1 MKVLEKLD
9 GDYLPESPDYSPE
22 SLDYPPKSP
31 GPIPPKSPDYPP
43 KSPDYPPKSPLRLR
57 SGQALS
63 KGDFEIIGENEEET
77 INEILLN
84 NHRDAEETEEERENR

>member
-22 SLDYPPKSP
+22 SLDYPPESP
-31 GPIPPKSPDYPP
+31 DYPPKSPDYPP
-43 KSPDYPPKSPLRLR
+43 KSPDYPPKSP
-57 SGQALS
+57 LS